1 MRKHALH
8 FFTPL
13 HTRIQ
18 LVYGAYA
25 KSVPLMVRTLWKNI
39 KGIRG
44 CDALCSAK
52 HARHSRDTSRNTF
65 VLRSRYPLVAALTA
79 NLLQQILAP
88 KTAKLLSVLRSAP
101 EENCIGFRPSKI
113 QKRNPNYNKKYA
125 TGKTIHCIFFPFSS
139 ASIFGNDHITKNK
152 KKSYSKNFN
161 AINIRFIACTIHP
174 KQISFLPTV
183 ST

>member
-1 MRKHALH
+1 MTHFAPQSTLGIAETPPVTHSCYGPASRWLRLSLRICYNKFLLRKQPNYCL
-8 FFTPL
+8 F
-13 HTRIQ
+13 
-18 LVYGAYA
+18 YG
-25 KSVPLMVRTLWKNI
+25 VPQRKI
-39 KGIRG
+39 AS
-44 CDALCSAK
+44 DFD
-52 HARHSRDTSRNTF
+52 H
-65 VLRSRYPLVAALTA
+65 
-79 NLLQQILAP
+79 Q
-88 KTAKLLSVLRSAP
+88 
-101 EENCIGFRPSKI
+101 KI